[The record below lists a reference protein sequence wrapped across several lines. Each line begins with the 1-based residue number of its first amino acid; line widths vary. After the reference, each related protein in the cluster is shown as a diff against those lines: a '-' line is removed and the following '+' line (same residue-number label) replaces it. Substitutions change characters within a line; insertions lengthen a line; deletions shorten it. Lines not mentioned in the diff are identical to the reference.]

1 MLPNKNNNFSIRKEV
16 NDIKSFLKIIISTI
30 NKK

>member
-1 MLPNKNNNFSIRKEV
+1 MLPNKKNNFSLLNEV
-16 NDIKSFLKIIISTI
+16 NDIKSFLKIIISTK

>member
-1 MLPNKNNNFSIRKEV
+1 MLPNKNNNFSLRNEV
-16 NDIKSFLKIIISTI
+16 NDINSFLKIIFSTK

>member
-1 MLPNKNNNFSIRKEV
+1 MLPNKNNNFSLRNEV
-16 NDIKSFLKIIISTI
+16 NDIKSFLKIIISTK